1 LRVVILESS
10 ESVTQFAA
18 DEVCLLLKDRNAK
31 GFGAVLGLATGGT
44 PLGLYREL
52 IARNARREIT
62 FSNIETF
69 NLDEYIGVPP
79 DNPCSYHYYM
89 LENLFKH
96 IDIDLA
102 MTHVPITHGV
112 DLIKSAEA
120 FELKIEQAGGI
131 DLQIL
136 GIGTDAHIGFNEIGS
151 SLGSRTRVKTLTERT
166 RQDNA
171 RYFGGIDDVPLTALT
186 MGIQTILESQSILLL
201 ATGTGK
207 AKAIRDT
214 VEGPITASV
223 PASALQLHPNVTLA
237 IDRDAASG
245 LANADYFLAAERN
258 RAVASRS
265 S

>member
-1 LRVVILESS
+1 LRVVILESP
-10 ESVTQFAA
+10 EAVTQFAA
-18 DEVCLLLKDRNAK
+18 DEICGLLKHRSSN

-52 IARNARREIT
+52 IARNARREIS
-62 FSNIETF
+62 FANVETF
-69 NLDEYIGVPP
+69 NLDEYIGVPS
-79 DNPCSYHYYM
+79 DSLHSYHFYM
-89 LENLFKH
+89 NENLFKH
-96 IDIDLA
+96 IDIDIS
-102 MTHVPITHGV
+102 MTHVPVTFGV
-112 DLIKSAEA
+112 DHQHSAA
-120 FELKIEQAGGI
+120 DFELKIEQSGGI

-136 GIGTDAHIGFNEIGS
+136 GIGVDAHIGFNEIGS
-151 SLGSRTRVKTLTERT
+151 SLGSRTRVKTLTQRT
-166 RQDNA
+166 RSDNA
-171 RYFGGIDDVPLTALT
+171 RYFGSIDDVPHTALT

-201 ATGTGK
+201 ATGSSK

>member
-1 LRVVILESS
+1 MRVVILESA
-10 ESVTQFAA
+10 ETVTQFAA
-18 DEVCLLLKDRNAK
+18 DEVSSLLIHRSKHSL
-31 GFGAVLGLATGGT
+31 GAVLGLATGGT

-52 IARNARREIT
+52 IARNVRREIS
-62 FSNIETF
+62 FANVETF
-69 NLDEYIGVPP
+69 NLDEYVGVAPE
-79 DNPCSYHYYM
+79 NPGSYHYYM

-96 IDIDLA
+96 IDIDLS
-102 MTHVPITHGV
+102 MTHVPVTHGV
-112 DLIKSAEA
+112 DLEQSADR
-120 FELKIEQAGGI
+120 FEQQIEQAGGI

-136 GIGTDAHIGFNEIGS
+136 GIGVDAHIGFNEISS
-151 SLGSRTRVKTLTERT
+151 SLGSRTRIKTLTQRT

-171 RYFGGIDDVPLTALT
+171 HYFSSPDEVPQTALT
-186 MGIQTILESQSILLL
+186 MGIATILESKSILLL
-201 ATGTGK
+201 ATGTSK
-207 AKAIRDT
+207 AKAIRDC

-223 PASALQLHPNVTLA
+223 PASALQMHPNVTLA

>member
-1 LRVVILESS
+1 LFQSRHS
-10 ESVTQFAA
+10 Q
-18 DEVCLLLKDRNAK
+18 
-31 GFGAVLGLATGGT
+31 GFGTVLGLATGGT
-44 PLGLYREL
+44 PLGLYRDL
-52 IARNARREIT
+52 IARHTRGEIS
-62 FSNIETF
+62 FANVETF

-79 DNPCSYHYYM
+79 DSSSSYHYYM

-112 DLIKSAEA
+112 DLQKSAEA
-120 FELKIEQAGGI
+120 FELQIEQAGGV

-136 GIGTDAHIGFNEIGS
+136 GIGVDAHIGFNEIGS
-151 SLGSRTRVKTLTERT
+151 SLGSRTRVKTLTQRT

-171 RYFGGIDDVPLTALT
+171 RYFGSIDDVPQTALT

-201 ATGTGK
+201 ATGTSK

-223 PASALQLHPNVTLA
+223 PASALQLHPSVTLA
-237 IDRDAASG
+237 IDREAASA
-245 LANADYFLAAERN
+245 LSNVDYFFAAERN
-258 RAVASRS
+258 RDAVYAKS
-265 S
+265 

>member
-1 LRVVILESS
+1 MRVVILESS
-10 ESVTQFAA
+10 EAVTQFAA
-18 DEVCLLLKDRNAK
+18 DEVCSLLKHRNSN

-52 IARNARREIT
+52 IARNSLGEIS
-62 FSNIETF
+62 FANVETF

-79 DNPCSYHYYM
+79 DSPSSYHYYM
-89 LENLFKH
+89 RENLFKH
-96 IDIDLA
+96 IDIDIA
-102 MTHVPITHGV
+102 STHVPVTWEV
-112 DLIKSAEA
+112 DLQQSAA
-120 FELKIEQAGGI
+120 QFEQQIEQAGGI

-136 GIGTDAHIGFNEIGS
+136 GIGVDAHIGFNEIGS
-151 SLGSRTRVKTLTERT
+151 SLGSRTRVKTLTQRT

-171 RYFGGIDDVPLTALT
+171 RYFGSIDEVPQTALT
-186 MGIQTILESQSILLL
+186 MGIQTILEGQSILLL
-201 ATGTGK
+201 ATGTSK

-223 PASALQLHPNVTLA
+223 PASVLQLHPYVTIA
-237 IDRDAASG
+237 IDRDAASL
-245 LANADYFLAAERN
+245 LANTDYFLAAERN

>member
-1 LRVVILESS
+1 MRVVILESP
-10 ESVTQFAA
+10 EAVTQFAA
-18 DEVCLLLKDRNAK
+18 DEVSSLLQLRSQHSL
-31 GFGAVLGLATGGT
+31 GAVLGLATGGT

-52 IARNARREIT
+52 IARNVRREIS
-62 FSNIETF
+62 FANVETF
-69 NLDEYIGVPP
+69 NLDEYVGVSSDCPS
-79 DNPCSYHYYM
+79 SYHYYM

-96 IDIDLA
+96 IDIDLS
-102 MTHVPITHGV
+102 MTHVPVTCGV
-112 DLIKSAEA
+112 DLEQSATA
-120 FELKIEQAGGI
+120 FEHQIKQAGGI

-136 GIGTDAHIGFNEIGS
+136 GIGADAHIGFNEISS
-151 SLGSRTRVKTLTERT
+151 SLGSRTRVKTLTQRT

-171 RYFGGIDDVPLTALT
+171 RYFKSVDDVPQTALT
-186 MGIQTILESQSILLL
+186 MGIATILESQAILLM
-201 ATGTGK
+201 ATGAGK
-207 AKAIRDT
+207 AKAIRDC

-245 LANADYFLAAERN
+245 LENSDYFLAAERN